1 MNQNIQDPSK
11 IGTSGLRGL
20 NYSGNNI
27 YNDPSDYF
35 LNYEPPKSRPRVV
48 TTASKE
54 ALNKH
59 IERANRNMAETPMVS
74 YGYAEGF
81 GNSQYDDEI
90 KTLSQ
95 LENLENFRSQAQ
107 SATDQ
112 FFNGLGK
119 AVILTGTTFLDGIIG
134 TIWGIG
140 TAAVEGRWSG
150 LWDNGFSKAMN
161 DINEWSEGVM
171 ANYYTDAQKESPWY
185 SSENLFS
192 MNFWADKVLKN
203 AGFTAGAI
211 LTGVATGNALSAT
224 GALKKIGT
232 MAAKWGPNA
241 AARTPGIIS
250 AALGSTLSGAAE
262 SRMQAIQATD
272 EWEKEQIAELDSKIN
287 TALAPLDEEY
297 NKKLQ
302 EYNNRLEYDRQE
314 QINAEKGITKI
325 EPYTGEDL
333 SPEQLAKL
341 EKTDPHMYNEI
352 MLARTI
358 KYRTADVIAK
368 ELDEIG
374 KKYTQAQSEQA
385 EIRDI
390 MLGKIKE
397 QKMKMGNQD
406 FLTNLVLTT
415 GADAFQYGRFFT
427 GGYKTG
433 RRVVKELSK
442 TQKWGRAI
450 YAGVKNPIAEGSQ
463 EMSQDMTDNI
473 LGDYHTS
480 VVNDFYNSRYDPDGE
495 QNTANF
501 VNSFTKMFSE
511 TLASNESQE
520 AAVIGAL
527 TGLVGGVPFR
537 SPIKKGGG
545 FQSPVTLNTGAV
557 GEVREELRKQRE
569 AQELIDSFN
578 ARKNSGN
585 MKEYYQG
592 LVRHSKY
599 SDDMDEAMSV
609 GDIFNYKNAEHAQ
622 LVSDIVMF
630 DKVGRLD
637 ELTAMVN
644 GALETTDENLASIVQ
659 NTSKEENGKTVGP
672 YIDENGNPKFA
683 TEQGKAEMIE
693 ELNQKREQILS
704 TIDSYLK
711 SKNKI
716 DAATGYNLT
725 SSQLEELT
733 YMDTQLENWKERA
746 KSMSEKVN
754 TYIDDALKPLRDER
768 DDTNRELEEVDA
780 KLEEGANNDQLLEDG
795 ETPFMDT
802 DAGKQLVQ
810 HKVELTKLL
819 ESNKL
824 AMDSLEELKRLDSDK
839 KSNALSNLGT
849 RVGLIGQLNEL
860 YKDGKIDKA
869 ELDERVSTI
878 TDLGAIGIAKVNY
891 LVKYNEYLN
900 SPEVLSKNTSDA
912 KSRYEKAKVKRATQ
926 SIRTALSE
934 YKDFSSFRE
943 CVNKLSKDG
952 VKGQTLEGA
961 IAIMANE
968 GNVNAKAY
976 QEYTNTYRD
985 VERQLNKILDEA
997 GATDSQKSDARQML
1011 AIHGNTAQSLDEFL
1025 NSNTDMNRYI
1035 SSIDEQ
1041 MNANSSTTPSYLVKR
1056 AIDEV
1061 KNKRKSNA
1069 EFKKDKTNGK
1079 GAKSEKKSGKNV
1091 REDSRNK
1098 NKPEEG
1104 SIEEFIGGQEEDR
1117 KQSNGEEE
1125 FNESRR
1131 NRSNTT
1137 SATSEQTNNTNTQ
1150 AEQNNTQAE
1159 QTDNQNSNQ
1168 ESNNEELDTTSNTNT
1183 TNETNSTNTQAEQAN
1198 TQSETKELTDDQ
1210 KAELSRILEGKVN
1223 KSLKKAIRYLR
1234 REVGINN
1241 LKRIK
1246 DLIKEHIGKRKDLG
1260 NNLDARIE
1268 FTNEVLFLGTRVLSL
1283 SEGEFDRISDHVIS
1297 TINGVL
1303 SKAEESSNTNEVVLN
1318 ALDEL
1323 SAQGNMK
1330 DSSEL
1335 IDRLRKTYSDL
1346 LNNSEVEQDTKEESQ
1361 SPVSNKNGSNKPI
1374 GGEVSTDD
1382 ALEELQNYNKKNQ
1395 DERTEDDKSTSNGGK
1410 RTWYRPA
1417 IPEVHID
1424 DAKNNDTTPFK
1435 DSKHSGGDFSAIY
1448 NYLEDKGA
1456 FKYVNSGK
1464 LKVGDTVYFMVDPT
1478 FVDYKGDTGTTIF
1491 MVVENGKDNYQVVGS
1506 LDSSENSVERFAGLK
1521 ELETEVFRQYNN
1533 KENKEGLFIA
1543 DNVTVKVSSV
1553 IGGNINYTEENR
1565 SVKHISESSNTTV
1578 PQLAVMTSKGLVAPR
1593 VNLSGGS
1600 IDMDISYT
1608 NKEGDTISREGRV
1621 YLLVPNGKGGHIPI
1635 PARVKHFN
1643 GKEGDFSIDNTSPRG
1658 KKIKGAID
1666 NIVKAVRDKGKTL
1679 AQEELTDL
1687 VMELDN
1693 YIYLGNV
1700 LFTTFSNN
1708 NGQGIKVTILE
1719 RDSNGNFIYDDNNE
1733 RVETHKYIYIDNQ
1746 NGSIKSE
1753 DDIRDGIVKALYEA
1767 NPPIQ
1772 ISANDIN
1779 SGVYNKELIESDV
1792 MTVNAN
1798 SFDVYNTWFKTTI
1811 YTPSSTKPV
1820 SPNNTRVSST
1830 NPASPVG
1837 GNDTMSSNSNF
1848 TGTPVIIDGRK
1859 TVVNLDNKKVEKNGN
1874 IYKIDDSV
1882 GIKSDVF
1889 RAYCTALAD
1898 SSFVDGQN
1906 DRNQVNGI
1914 CILKIN
1920 GKEYIF
1926 NRNSKYVLTGKAAKV
1941 ARQKIEEYNKTID
1954 QTIAEEN
1961 KNESGKQTTES
1972 HNTPVEE
1979 QHGNTDTTT
1988 ISNKESG
1995 AENNQGG
2002 SNILESPISINE
2014 SGDIFKNNKKLL
2026 DELLYSTE
2034 VETGKVYE
2042 LNGGS
2047 HSVEVLDFSDNSE
2060 SIWAYIK
2067 VTDTKSDTSRY
2078 YVIYGSSLEDSY
2090 GYVSFDHEVTGEDL
2104 NLSYNIASSI
2114 FDKDNLEKYDGSETD
2129 RVKGAKARLDQY
2141 KSKLKSKIKNLE
2153 SVLGEEY
2160 SFEDSYEDSNQ
2171 TTQKNEDD
2179 NQSSN
2184 TSSSENTEPSNIKPE
2199 ENTAGNESKDQTIKP
2214 QNAQVEEALKDTT
2227 IPEENKKIKREK
2239 VIEIDNSKYTVNT
2252 ENSTVTNE
2260 DGTITNID
2268 LDVVDNNSPEYR
2280 AYYDVIYDSVAGR
2293 DKLQGDLD
2301 QFKKDGI
2308 YVFNNRVVYSKKD
2321 GIITDKGKRDK
2332 YLNTVLEEEYYTAGG
2347 YVTRTNLPTN
2357 RIYRVADASEALTII
2372 NEGRMRP
2379 ANSNEVA
2386 SSKKVGDAKRAGNKV
2401 KPGKVTIRGK
2411 SGNPH
2416 GVKAFALGMP
2426 WVDSGGG
2433 TAGTDRNSEV
2443 VISIDPDKV
2452 STTVGIGKH
2461 ANYHAAPFQF
2471 IPHGSPIAFEF
2482 NSENTVPGTYIEDI
2496 KFYRKTDNGDYE
2508 EISIEEVRKINSDF
2522 EQYLEEL
2529 RTPDT
2534 SDNSSSNT
2542 RSVDELDSD
2551 DMYFR
2556 KVDGATKNNNST
2568 LDKELAWLDK
2578 ALPQVSKEGRLQ
2590 VRDGLIQASSSEEAW
2605 GAFTGSMVIISDQA
2619 ANGTVYHEAF
2629 HTVFH
2634 TALSERDRSSI
2645 YDEARTLYGDLTRL
2659 ELEENMAED
2668 FRVWMQSGAKDTR
2681 SFGKKIL
2688 DYFKSLL
2695 SFIGLRPSLMSYY
2708 VNINKG
2714 KYANKNL
2721 NFSDSNTNSLQKEV
2735 IQEQREA
2742 NRKRNEYYSNVKFS
2756 NLTAEQRRD
2765 LVKGSGWT
2773 EESFNRASALEK
2785 EVALHCAGI

>member
-35 LNYEPPKSRPRVV
+35 LNYEPPRSRPRVV
-48 TTASKE
+48 TTASKD

-140 TAAVEGRWSG
+140 TAAIEGRWSG

-161 DINEWSEGVM
+161 CINEWSEGVM
-171 ANYYTDAQKESPWY
+171 ANYYTGAQKESPWY

-224 GALKKIGT
+224 GALKKVGT

-241 AARTPGIIS
+241 AARTPGIVS

-314 QINAEKGITKI
+314 QINAEKGIIKI

-341 EKTDPHMYNEI
+341 EKTDPQMYNEI

-358 KYRTADVIAK
+358 KYRTADIIAK

-385 EIRDI
+385 KIRDI

-480 VVNDFYNSRYDPDGE
+480 IVNDFYNSRYDLDGE
-495 QNTANF
+495 QNTADF
-501 VNSFTKMFSE
+501 INSFTKMFSE

-527 TGLVGGVPFR
+527 TGFMGGIPLR

-545 FQSPVTLNTGAV
+545 FQSPITFNTGAI
-557 GEVREELRKQRE
+557 GEVKEELRKQRE

-599 SDDMDEAMSV
+599 GDDMDKSMSV
-609 GDIFNYKNAEHAQ
+609 GDVFNYKNAEHAQ

-630 DKVGRLD
+630 DRVGRLD

-644 GALETTDENLASIVQ
+644 GALETTDENLAAIVQ

-754 TYIDDALKPLRDER
+754 TYIDDALKPLQDER
-768 DDTNRELEEVDA
+768 DDTNRKLEEVNT
-780 KLEEGANNDQLLEDG
+780 KLEKGVNDDQLLEDG

-802 DAGKQLVQ
+802 DAGKDLVQ
-810 HKVELTKLL
+810 QKIELTKLL

-824 AMDSLEELKRLDSDK
+824 AIDSLEELKKQDSDK
-839 KSNALSNLGT
+839 KSQSLGNLGT
-849 RVGLIGQLNEL
+849 RVSLIGQLNDL
-860 YKDGKIDKA
+860 YNDGKIDKA

-952 VKGQTLEGA
+952 AKGQTLEGA

-985 VERQLNKILDEA
+985 VERQLNKILDEVD
-997 GATDSQKSDARQML
+997 ATDSQKSDARQML
-1011 AIHGNTAQSLDEFL
+1011 AIHANTAQSLDEFL

-1035 SSIDEQ
+1035 SSIDGQ
-1041 MNANSSTTPSYLVKR
+1041 MNTNKPTKSSYSVKK

-1061 KNKRKSNA
+1061 KNKRKSNK

-1079 GAKSEKKSGKNV
+1079 GAKSKKRSNV
-1091 REDSRNK
+1091 KEDNRNK

-1104 SIEEFIGGQEEDR
+1104 SMEEFVEGQEEDR
-1117 KQSNGEEE
+1117 RQSNGEEE
-1125 FNESRR
+1125 LNESRR

-1137 SATSEQTNNTNTQ
+1137 SEQTDNTNTQ
-1150 AEQNNTQAE
+1150 AEQ
-1159 QTDNQNSNQ
+1159 D
-1168 ESNNEELDTTSNTNT
+1168 
-1183 TNETNSTNTQAEQAN
+1183 
-1198 TQSETKELTDDQ
+1198 
-1210 KAELSRILEGKVN
+1210 I
-1223 KSLKKAIRYLR
+1223 
-1234 REVGINN
+1234 
-1241 LKRIK
+1241 
-1246 DLIKEHIGKRKDLG
+1246 
-1260 NNLDARIE
+1260 
-1268 FTNEVLFLGTRVLSL
+1268 
-1283 SEGEFDRISDHVIS
+1283 
-1297 TINGVL
+1297 
-1303 SKAEESSNTNEVVLN
+1303 
-1318 ALDEL
+1318 
-1323 SAQGNMK
+1323 
-1330 DSSEL
+1330 
-1335 IDRLRKTYSDL
+1335 
-1346 LNNSEVEQDTKEESQ
+1346 KEESQ
-1361 SPVSNKNGSNKPI
+1361 SPVSDKNNSDVPI
-1374 GGEVSTDD
+1374 GGEISTDE
-1382 ALEELQNYNKKNQ
+1382 AVGELEEYNKKTQEEKEN
-1395 DERTEDDKSTSNGGK
+1395 EDDSVAEGDK
-1410 RTWYRPA
+1410 RKWYRPA

-1424 DAKNNDTTPFK
+1424 DARNNDTTPFK
-1435 DSKHSGGDFSAIY
+1435 DSKRSGGDFAAIY
-1448 NYLEDKGA
+1448 DYLEGKNA
-1456 FKYVNSGK
+1456 FKYVNSGR
-1464 LKVGDTVYFMVDPT
+1464 LKAGDTVHFMIDST

-1491 MVVENGKDNYQVVGS
+1491 MVVEDDKGNYQVIGS
-1506 LDSSENSVERFAGLK
+1506 LDSSEDSVKRFAGLR

-1533 KENKEGLFIA
+1533 RKNKDGLFIA
-1543 DNVTVKVSSV
+1543 DGVTVEVSSV
-1553 IGGNINYTEENR
+1553 IGGNIKYTDANR
-1565 SVKHISESSNTTV
+1565 SVKSISDGSNTAV
-1578 PQLAVMTSKGLVAPR
+1578 PQLAIMTSKGLVAPR
-1593 VNLSGGS
+1593 VNLSGVNLEVYYR
-1600 IDMDISYT
+1600 D
-1608 NKEGDTISREGRV
+1608 KEGKERSREGRV
-1621 YLLVPNGKGGHIPI
+1621 YILVPNGAGGYVPI
-1635 PARVKHFN
+1635 PAKLKHFN
-1643 GKEGDFSIDNTSPRG
+1643 GKRGDFSIDNNTPRG
-1658 KKIKGAID
+1658 QNINKAID
-1666 NIVKAVRDKGKTL
+1666 DIIKAVIENGNDLDQEKLTELVQNLDK
-1679 AQEELTDL
+1679 
-1687 VMELDN
+1687 
-1693 YIYLGNV
+1693 YIYLGDV
-1700 LFTTFSNN
+1700 LLTTFSGNT
-1708 NGQGIKVTILE
+1708 GQGIKVTIFK
-1719 RDSNGNFIYDDNNE
+1719 RDQDGNYIYNKETNE
-1733 RVETHKYIYIDNQ
+1733 REEEQKLIYIDNQ
-1746 NGSIKSE
+1746 DGSAKSE
-1753 DDIRDGIVKALYEA
+1753 EEVKKDLVEALYSA

-1772 ISANDIN
+1772 ISVEDIN
-1779 SGVYNKELIESDV
+1779 TTPGYNEELIKSDI
-1792 MTVNAN
+1792 MAVNVN
-1798 SFDVYNTWFKTTI
+1798 SFDVYNTFFKTSA
-1811 YTPSSTKPV
+1811 YTPSSTKSV
-1820 SPNNTRVSST
+1820 SPNNTRVSSI

-1848 TGTPVIIDGRK
+1848 TGIPITINDK
-1859 TVVNLDNKKVEKNGN
+1859 EAVVNLSSNKVEIDGKV
-1874 IYKIDDSV
+1874 YKIDSNT
-1882 GIKSDVF
+1882 STWTNEF
-1889 RAYCTALAD
+1889 RAYCNALANQRFKD
-1898 SSFVDGQN
+1898 NIDY
-1906 DRNQVNGI
+1906 RNLYNNV
-1914 CILKIN
+1914 CILEID

-1926 NRNSKYVLTGKAAKV
+1926 DRGSNKVLTGEVAEKDRKDIEKHNRELDKTIVKNENEDQTVKDTDTLEENRNS
-1941 ARQKIEEYNKTID
+1941 
-1954 QTIAEEN
+1954 
-1961 KNESGKQTTES
+1961 
-1972 HNTPVEE
+1972 
-1979 QHGNTDTTT
+1979 
-1988 ISNKESG
+1988 
-1995 AENNQGG
+1995 
-2002 SNILESPISINE
+2002 
-2014 SGDIFKNNKKLL
+2014 
-2026 DELLYSTE
+2026 
-2034 VETGKVYE
+2034 
-2042 LNGGS
+2042 
-2047 HSVEVLDFSDNSE
+2047 
-2060 SIWAYIK
+2060 
-2067 VTDTKSDTSRY
+2067 DTS
-2078 YVIYGSSLEDSY
+2078 
-2090 GYVSFDHEVTGEDL
+2090 
-2104 NLSYNIASSI
+2104 
-2114 FDKDNLEKYDGSETD
+2114 
-2129 RVKGAKARLDQY
+2129 
-2141 KSKLKSKIKNLE
+2141 
-2153 SVLGEEY
+2153 
-2160 SFEDSYEDSNQ
+2160 
-2171 TTQKNEDD
+2171 
-2179 NQSSN
+2179 
-2184 TSSSENTEPSNIKPE
+2184 
-2199 ENTAGNESKDQTIKP
+2199 
-2214 QNAQVEEALKDTT
+2214 
-2227 IPEENKKIKREK
+2227 
-2239 VIEIDNSKYTVNT
+2239 
-2252 ENSTVTNE
+2252 
-2260 DGTITNID
+2260 
-2268 LDVVDNNSPEYR
+2268 NNS
-2280 AYYDVIYDSVAGR
+2280 
-2293 DKLQGDLD
+2293 
-2301 QFKKDGI
+2301 F
-2308 YVFNNRVVYSKKD
+2308 
-2321 GIITDKGKRDK
+2321 
-2332 YLNTVLEEEYYTAGG
+2332 
-2347 YVTRTNLPTN
+2347 
-2357 RIYRVADASEALTII
+2357 
-2372 NEGRMRP
+2372 
-2379 ANSNEVA
+2379 
-2386 SSKKVGDAKRAGNKV
+2386 
-2401 KPGKVTIRGK
+2401 
-2411 SGNPH
+2411 
-2416 GVKAFALGMP
+2416 
-2426 WVDSGGG
+2426 
-2433 TAGTDRNSEV
+2433 
-2443 VISIDPDKV
+2443 
-2452 STTVGIGKH
+2452 
-2461 ANYHAAPFQF
+2461 
-2471 IPHGSPIAFEF
+2471 
-2482 NSENTVPGTYIEDI
+2482 
-2496 KFYRKTDNGDYE
+2496 
-2508 EISIEEVRKINSDF
+2508 
-2522 EQYLEEL
+2522 
-2529 RTPDT
+2529 
-2534 SDNSSSNT
+2534 SNT
-2542 RSVDELDSD
+2542 RSVDELDSN

-2556 KVDGATKNNNST
+2556 ESDNTTKSNNENST
-2568 LDKELAWLDK
+2568 LDEELAWLDK
-2578 ALPQVSKEGRLQ
+2578 ALPQVSREGRLQ

-2634 TALSERDRSSI
+2634 TALSEKDRLGI
-2645 YDEARTLYGDLTRL
+2645 YDEARTLYGNLTRL

-2668 FRVWMQSGAKDTR
+2668 FRVWMQFGAKDTR

-2688 DYFKSLL
+2688 DYFKRLL
-2695 SFIGLRPSLMSYY
+2695 SFIGLRPSLISYY

-2735 IQEQREA
+2735 IKEQREA

-2765 LVKGSGWT
+2765 LVKASGWT
-2773 EESFNRASALEK
+2773 EESFDKASALEK

>member
-1 MNQNIQDPSK
+1 MNQDIQDPSK

-35 LNYEPPKSRPRVV
+35 LNYEPSKRVAKV
-48 TTASKE
+48 RTTASKG
-54 ALNKH
+54 ALNRFVQ
-59 IERANRNMAETPMVS
+59 RANETMAETPMIS

-95 LENLENFRSQAQ
+95 LGNLENFRSQAQ

-119 AVILTGTTFLDGIIG
+119 AIILTGTTFLDGIIG
-134 TIWGIG
+134 TIWGVATAIG
-140 TAAVEGRWSG
+140 EGRWSG
-150 LWDNGFSKAMN
+150 LWDNGFSKTMN
-161 DINEWSEGVM
+161 SINEWSEGVM

-185 SSENLFS
+185 SSENLWS

-241 AARTPGIIS
+241 AARTPGIVS

-262 SRMQAIQATD
+262 SRMQAIQATN
-272 EWEKEQIAELDSKIN
+272 EWEEEQIAELDSKIN
-287 TALAPLDEEY
+287 TALAPLAEEY
-297 NKKLQ
+297 NRKLQ

-314 QINAEKGITKI
+314 QINAEKGLVKI
-325 EPYTGEDL
+325 KSYTGEDL
-333 SPEQLAKL
+333 NLEQLIKL
-341 EKTDPHMYNEI
+341 EKTDPQMYNEI

-368 ELDEIG
+368 ELDEIRN
-374 KKYTQAQSEQA
+374 KYSQAQSKQA

-406 FLTNLVLTT
+406 FFTNLALTT
-415 GADAFQYGRFFT
+415 GADAFQYGRLFM

-442 TQKWGRAI
+442 TQKWGRRI

-495 QNTANF
+495 QNTADF
-501 VNSFTKMFSE
+501 INSFTKMFSE

-527 TGLVGGVPFR
+527 TGLVGGIPFR

-545 FQSPVTLNTGAV
+545 FQSPITLNTGAW
-557 GEVREELRKQRE
+557 GEVREEIRKQRE

-599 SDDMDEAMSV
+599 GDDMDKAMSV
-609 GDIFNYKNAEHAQ
+609 GDVFNYKNTEHAQ

-644 GALETTDENLASIVQ
+644 GALETTDENLTAIVQ

-672 YIDENGNPKFA
+672 YIDENGNPKFS

-693 ELNQKREQILS
+693 KLNQKREQILS

-754 TYIDDALKPLRDER
+754 TYIDDILKPLQDER
-768 DDTNRELEEVDA
+768 DEANKKLDEVNTALEE
-780 KLEEGANNDQLLEDG
+780 EANNDQLLEDG

-802 DAGKQLVQ
+802 DAEKDLVQ
-810 HKVELTKLL
+810 QKIELTKLL

-824 AMDSLEELKRLDSDK
+824 AIDSLEELKKQDSDK
-839 KSNALSNLGT
+839 KSQALGNLGT
-849 RVGLIGQLNEL
+849 RVSLIGQLNDL
-860 YKDGKIDKA
+860 YNDGKIDKA

-912 KSRYEKAKVKRATQ
+912 KSKYGKAKVKRATQ

-934 YKDFSSFRE
+934 YKDFNSFRE
-943 CVNKLSKDG
+943 GANKLSKDG
-952 VKGQTLEGA
+952 VKGQTLEDA
-961 IAIMANE
+961 VAIMANE

-1011 AIHGNTAQSLDEFL
+1011 AIHANTAQSLDEFL

-1041 MNANSSTTPSYLVKR
+1041 INASSSVTPSFLVKK

-1079 GAKSEKKSGKNV
+1079 GAKSKKESGKNV
-1091 REDSRNK
+1091 REDGRNK
-1098 NKPEEG
+1098 NRPEEG
-1104 SIEEFIGGQEEDR
+1104 SMEEFVEDQEEDR
-1117 KQSNGEEE
+1117 RQSKGEEE
-1125 FNESRR
+1125 LNEPRR
-1131 NRSNTT
+1131 SKNNTT
-1137 SATSEQTNNTNTQ
+1137 STTSEQTNNANTQTEKDNTQ
-1150 AEQNNTQAE
+1150 AG
-1159 QTDNQNSNQ
+1159 QTDNQNSSQ
-1168 ESNNEELDTTSNTNT
+1168 ESNNEELDSTSNTDT
-1183 TNETNSTNTQAEQAN
+1183 TSETNSTNTQVEQTN
-1198 TQSETKELTDDQ
+1198 NQSETKELTDDQ
-1210 KAELSRILEGKVN
+1210 KAELSRILKGKIN

-1241 LKRIK
+1241 LERIK
-1246 DLIKEHIGKRKDLG
+1246 DLIKEHIGERKDLG

-1268 FTNEVLFLGTRVLSL
+1268 FTNEVLFLGTRVLSF
-1283 SEGEFDRISDHVIS
+1283 SEEEFDRISNPVIS
-1297 TINGVL
+1297 TVNGVL
-1303 SKAEESSNTNEVVLN
+1303 AKAEEGSNTNEVVLN
-1318 ALDEL
+1318 ALDKL
-1323 SAQGNMK
+1323 NAQDNMN

-1335 IDRLRKTYSDL
+1335 IGELRKTYSGL
-1346 LNNSEVEQDTKEESQ
+1346 LNNSKVEQGTQEETQ
-1361 SPVSNKNGSNKPI
+1361 SPVSDKNNSDLPI
-1374 GGEVSTDD
+1374 GGEVSTDE
-1382 ALEELQNYNKKNQ
+1382 AVGELQDYNKKVQKEKEKEN
-1395 DERTEDDKSTSNGGK
+1395 NPVAGGGQ
-1410 RTWYRPA
+1410 RNWYRPA

-1424 DAKNNDTTPFK
+1424 DARNNDTTPFK
-1435 DSKHSGGDFSAIY
+1435 DSKNSGGDFTAIY
-1448 NYLEDKGA
+1448 DYLESNGA

-1464 LKVGDTVYFMVDPT
+1464 LKVGDTIYFMVDPT

-1491 MVVENGKDNYQVVGS
+1491 MVVKDDKGNYQVIGS
-1506 LDSSENSVERFAGLK
+1506 LDSSEDSVKRFAGLK
-1521 ELETEVFRQYNN
+1521 ELETEVFRQYKNKGN
-1533 KENKEGLFIA
+1533 KESIFVA
-1543 DNVTVKVSSV
+1543 DGVTVKVSSV

-1565 SVKHISESSNTTV
+1565 SVSQISGDSKTAV
-1578 PQLAVMTSKGLVAPR
+1578 PQLAIMTSEGLVASNT
-1593 VNLSGGS
+1593 NLSAS
-1600 IDMDISYT
+1600 DIDLNTVYT
-1608 NKEGDTISREGRV
+1608 DKDSNERSREGRV
-1621 YLLVPNGKGGHIPI
+1621 YLLIPNGAGGHVPV

-1643 GKEGDFSIDNTSPRG
+1643 GKEGDFSIDNQTTRG
-1658 KKIKGAID
+1658 RNINEAID
-1666 NIVKAVRDKGKTL
+1666 KIVKTVREESGNLT
-1679 AQEELTDL
+1679 QEELQEKLTKL
-1687 VMELDN
+1687 VIDLDN
-1693 YIYLGNV
+1693 YIYLGDV
-1700 LFTTFSNN
+1700 LLTPFSNN
-1708 NGQGIKVTILE
+1708 NGKGIKVTIFE
-1719 RDSNGNFIYDDNNE
+1719 RDSNGNYIYENDE
-1733 RVETHKYIYIDNQ
+1733 KVESHEYVYIDNQ
-1746 NGSIKSE
+1746 TGSIKSE
-1753 DDIRDGIVKALYEA
+1753 EEIKGNLVNALYKA

-1772 ISANDIN
+1772 IDVNAIN
-1779 SGVYNKELIESDV
+1779 SIGYNEELIDSDV
-1792 MTVNAN
+1792 MTVNVN
-1798 SFDVYNTWFKTTI
+1798 SFSVYNTWFRTST
-1811 YTPSSTKPV
+1811 YNPASSKPA
-1820 SPNNTRVSST
+1820 SPNNTKVSST
-1830 NPASPVG
+1830 SPASPVG

-1848 TGTPVIIDGRK
+1848 TGIPITIDGRE
-1859 TVVNLDNKKVEKNGN
+1859 TVVDINRKKVEKNGV
-1874 IYKIDDSV
+1874 IYEIDDSI
-1882 GIKSDVF
+1882 GIRSDVL

-1898 SSFVDGQN
+1898 SIFGGKTK
-1906 DRNQVNGI
+1906 DRNLVGNI
-1914 CILKIN
+1914 CILEID

-1926 NRNSKYVLTGKAAKV
+1926 NRGTKQVLTGKKAK
-1941 ARQKIEEYNKTID
+1941 AERQKIEEYNKTID
-1954 QTIAEEN
+1954 QTIAEETKSEN
-1961 KNESGKQTTES
+1961 SEQTIESY
-1972 HNTPVEE
+1972 NTPVEE
-1979 QHGNTDTTT
+1979 LQSSTDTIT
-1988 ISNKESG
+1988 IGNKESG

-2002 SNILESPISINE
+2002 LNILESPISINE
-2014 SGDIFKNNKKLL
+2014 SGDIFRDNMKLL
-2026 DELLYSTE
+2026 DDLLYYSE
-2034 VETGKVYE
+2034 PEAGKEYE

-2047 HSVEVLDFSDNSE
+2047 HSVKIIDYSMSLEL
-2060 SIWAYIK
+2060 IWAYIK
-2067 VTDTKSDTSRY
+2067 VTDTKSNTSRY
-2078 YVIYGSSLEDSY
+2078 YVIYGSNSLDDGY
-2090 GYVSFDHEVTGEDL
+2090 GYVSFDNEITDEDL
-2104 NLSYNIASSI
+2104 DLSYNIASSI
-2114 FDKDNLEKYDGSETD
+2114 FDKDNLERYNGSESEK
-2129 RVKGAKARLDQY
+2129 VKEAKARLDEY
-2141 KSKLKSKIKNLE
+2141 ISKLKSKVKNLE

-2160 SFEDSYEDSNQ
+2160 SFEDPDEDSNH
-2171 TTQKNEDD
+2171 TTQKNESKDESKD
-2179 NQSSN
+2179 ESKSQNTKSQSEQIDEPQNS
-2184 TSSSENTEPSNIKPE
+2184 TSTGQVSDTDTQNSGVEYEFSGEGAKDFYVSVSENTKDSNFPIFTNDPQGGKKLLRDITSMYYK
-2199 ENTAGNESKDQTIKP
+2199 NLAKAAESPDKQS
-2214 QNAQVEEALKDTT
+2214 
-2227 IPEENKKIKREK
+2227 EK
-2239 VIEIDNSKYTVNT
+2239 VSLEYTVNGKKYNIVVEDYGQFNKVLSYRYTIKISDGEKTGFVIFGGDDIGEGGGLMYVFFDGTPTSEQINTAYRFIDNFLHDEMT
-2252 ENSTVTNE
+2252 EEGSDSALKSGIELLTKQIEKINNSNTNSTKNIE
-2260 DGTITNID
+2260 STNIELGND
-2268 LDVVDNNSPEYR
+2268 L
-2280 AYYDVIYDSVAGR
+2280 
-2293 DKLQGDLD
+2293 
-2301 QFKKDGI
+2301 
-2308 YVFNNRVVYSKKD
+2308 
-2321 GIITDKGKRDK
+2321 
-2332 YLNTVLEEEYYTAGG
+2332 
-2347 YVTRTNLPTN
+2347 
-2357 RIYRVADASEALTII
+2357 
-2372 NEGRMRP
+2372 
-2379 ANSNEVA
+2379 
-2386 SSKKVGDAKRAGNKV
+2386 
-2401 KPGKVTIRGK
+2401 
-2411 SGNPH
+2411 
-2416 GVKAFALGMP
+2416 
-2426 WVDSGGG
+2426 
-2433 TAGTDRNSEV
+2433 
-2443 VISIDPDKV
+2443 
-2452 STTVGIGKH
+2452 
-2461 ANYHAAPFQF
+2461 
-2471 IPHGSPIAFEF
+2471 
-2482 NSENTVPGTYIEDI
+2482 ED
-2496 KFYRKTDNGDYE
+2496 
-2508 EISIEEVRKINSDF
+2508 
-2522 EQYLEEL
+2522 
-2529 RTPDT
+2529 
-2534 SDNSSSNT
+2534 
-2542 RSVDELDSD
+2542 LDSD
-2551 DMYFR
+2551 DILFR
-2556 KVDGATKNNNST
+2556 EVDSTTKNDNEAST
-2568 LDKELAWLDK
+2568 LDEELAWLDR
-2578 ALPQVSKEGRLQ
+2578 ALPQVSKEERLQ
-2590 VRDGLIQASSSEEAW
+2590 VRDGLIQASSNREAW

-2619 ANGTVYHEAF
+2619 TNGIVYHEAF

-2634 TALSERDRSSI
+2634 TALSEKDRLGI

-2721 NFSDSNTNSLQKEV
+2721 NFSDSNTSTTDSLEREV
-2735 IQEQREA
+2735 IQEQEEV

-2756 NLTAEQRRD
+2756 ELTAEQRSD

-2773 EESFNRASALEK
+2773 EKSFNRASALEK